1 MKVEQSYEGQ
11 VQTYLLDM
19 DEGTVYTWDPPENEP
34 REMGISTGEVSDFF
48 SAMSMAED
56 VSLHNPKTI
65 GSESVDGKDCLV
77 VEFVDGEITLKA
89 WLWKE
94 KRFLVRLDIISP
106 EQTTTIAFKNID
118 FGDIPD
124 SVFELP

>member
-1 MKVEQSYEGQ
+1 
-11 VQTYLLDM
+11 
-19 DEGTVYTWDPPENEP
+19 
-34 REMGISTGEVSDFF
+34 
-48 SAMSMAED
+48 
-56 VSLHNPKTI
+56 
-65 GSESVDGKDCLV
+65 VDGKDCLV
-77 VEFVDGEITLKA
+77 VEFIDGEITLKA

-106 EQTTTIAFKNID
+106 EHTTTIAFKNID